1 MTQDVTRY
9 LEEHHERHVEELKD
23 FIRIPSVSASS
34 AHKEDMRKAARW
46 LADRLME
53 AGLEHVQVLETEGHP
68 VVYGDWL
75 HNPGQ
80 PTALIYG
87 HYDVQPADPV
97 DQWETDP
104 FEPVLKNGR
113 LYGRGATDDK
123 AQLYTQVKTVEAFL
137 KTKGTLPVNVK
148 FCIEGEEEIAS
159 PHLAPFLEAHAEL
172 LQADLIAISDGPM
185 ISEETPSICYGL
197 RGICGLEL
205 EVQGPKSDLHS
216 GLFGGGVANP
226 ATALIKLLAS
236 MKDEQDRILIEGFYD
251 GVIPM
256 DEAAHQ
262 AFREIPFDEEK
273 TRVELNVQELAG
285 ETGYTFLER
294 TSARP
299 TLEING
305 LYGGYQ
311 GEGLKPIVPSGAGA
325 KISCR
330 LVDNQD
336 PDDIYRKIERHV
348 KAHTPAGVTVTM
360 KQTHRGKPF
369 YIPVNHPYIQAA
381 SVSYEEG
388 FGKKPVYIRSGG
400 SIPIIEVFSKV
411 LGAPVVMLDFGL
423 PEEGMHAPNEYFQ
436 LENFSKGTST
446 LCRFWVEVGQLGK
459 Q

>member
-1 MTQDVTRY
+1 MTQDVKHY
-9 LEEHHERHVEELKD
+9 LQQNHERHIEELME

-34 AHKEDMRKAARW
+34 QHKSDMHKAAHW
-46 LADRLME
+46 LAKQLTE

-75 HNPGQ
+75 HAPGK
-80 PTALIYG
+80 PTALVYG
-87 HYDVQPADPV
+87 HYDVQPADPLE
-97 DQWETDP
+97 QWTTPP
-104 FEPVLKNGR
+104 FQPVIRDGR

-137 KTKGTLPVNVK
+137 KTHGAMPVNVK

-159 PHLAPFLEAHAEL
+159 PHLAAFLEAHAQL

-185 ISEETPSICYGL
+185 IGADTPSICYGL

-205 EVQGPKSDLHS
+205 KVQGPKTDLHS

-226 ATALIKLLAS
+226 ATALVKIIGS
-236 MKDEQDRILIEGFYD
+236 MKDNEDKILINGFYD
-251 GVIPM
+251 GVFPM
-256 DEAAHQ
+256 DEAGHR
-262 AFREIPFDEEK
+262 AFGEIPFDEEK
-273 TRVELNVQELAG
+273 TRQELQVPELAG
-285 ETGYTFLER
+285 EKGYSFLER

-311 GEGLKPIVPSGAGA
+311 GEGLKPIVPSDAGA

-330 LVDNQD
+330 LVDNQH
-336 PDDIYRKIERHV
+336 PDDIFAKIERHV
-348 KAHTPAGVTVTM
+348 KAHTPPGVQVTL

-369 YIPVNHPYIQAA
+369 YIPTRHPFIQAA
-381 SVSYEEG
+381 AAAYEEG
-388 FGKKPVYIRSGG
+388 FGKKPVFIRSGG
-400 SIPIIEVFSKV
+400 SIPITEVFSRV

-436 LENFSKGTST
+436 LDNFQNGTST
-446 LCRFWVEVGQLGK
+446 LIRFWTEIAALES
-459 Q
+459 